1 MRTFNIVFEGCCHG
15 SLNEI
20 YARIIALNKP
30 VDLVLIGGDF
40 QAVRAFSD
48 LQCMSVPPKY
58 RQLGDFKKYYDGHAR
73 APFLTIFIG
82 GNHEASN
89 YLQELYYGGW
99 VAPNIY
105 YLGAAGALTF
115 KNGLRIAGLSGIY
128 NARDYKAFRTE
139 TVPYNNQSLRTIYH
153 IRDHEVDKLK
163 MMQSQRV
170 DVMMSHDWPAGIEHY
185 GNLKELLQKKK
196 FFKQDIER
204 GELGSPPA
212 MEILQTVKPG
222 HWLSAHLHVKFTAKV
237 RHIEKKNKKKKANAR
252 VNEDEIMLDDLPL
265 TNADEIV
272 LDGAENPDE
281 IELDEA
287 ENPNEIVL
295 DGTESPTEIELGSA
309 GNPEEIR
316 LEVGPT
322 ESKAN
327 KDEIDLGLDME
338 MAPEVSEAAQTLK
351 SSAPQSTPSNKP
363 HFHATQFL
371 ALDKCL
377 PRRHFLEYLTI
388 KVPETQSAS
397 KASPQKKRRR
407 SSTGS
412 NSSSGGVPTT
422 RYHSDLA
429 YDPEWLAI
437 TKTMNPFF
445 PHPDSKTPDWKSE
458 EIRKALEE
466 NREWV
471 KLNIVDK
478 SMLAV
483 PLNFK
488 RDDTLQK
495 EPRNARPRFLRNEQ
509 TDRFCSLLGI
519 ENQVLVQQGV
529 SAPEETVETKVSSPL
544 PDLPLSLPNK
554 PTVAPLL
561 VPPVDAIP
569 STEYPQYEPSSDEE
583 APGSSNPTPAVT
595 FDGPNYEAN
604 SSDSD

>member
-1 MRTFNIVFEGCCHG
+1 MPTFNIVFEGCCHG
-15 SLNEI
+15 SLDDI
-20 YARIIALNKP
+20 YAGIIALNKP

-48 LQCMSVPPKY
+48 LQCMAVPPKY
-58 RQLGDFKKYYDGHAR
+58 RQLGDFKKYYDGHAK

-105 YLGAAGALTF
+105 YLGAAGAVTF
-115 KNGLRIAGLSGIY
+115 KNSLRIAGLSGIY
-128 NARDYKAFRTE
+128 NGRDYKAARTE
-139 TVPYNNQSLRTIYH
+139 IVPYNNQSMRTIYH

-163 MMQSQRV
+163 MLQSQRI

-196 FFKQDIER
+196 YFKQDIER

-237 RHIEKKNKKKKANAR
+237 RHIEKKSTRRKANAKI
-252 VNEDEIMLDDLPL
+252 NEDEIMLDELQP
-265 TNADEIV
+265 TNAEEIVLDITENTDEIV
-272 LDGAENPDE
+272 LDE
-281 IELDEA
+281 EA
-287 ENPNEIVL
+287 ENKDEIVL
-295 DGTESPTEIELGSA
+295 DVAESPKDVEVQSGENLDEIS
-309 GNPEEIR
+309 
-316 LEVGPT
+316 LEVEPS

-327 KDEIDLGLDME
+327 GDEIDLGLDMD
-338 MAPEVSEAAQTLK
+338 MTSAIPEASE
-351 SSAPQSTPSNKP
+351 STPSKKP

-377 PRRHFLEYLTI
+377 PRRQFLEYLTI
-388 KVPETQSAS
+388 KVPETPPAS
-397 KASPQKKRRR
+397 KSSSKKKRRR

-412 NSSSGGVPTT
+412 NSSSGGTSTT
-422 RYHSDLA
+422 ARYHPDLA
-429 YDPEWLAI
+429 YDPDWLAI
-437 TKTMNPFF
+437 TKTMNPFY
-445 PHPDSKTPDWKSE
+445 PHPDSKTPDWESE

-466 NREWV
+466 NKEWV
-471 KLNIVDK
+471 NLNIVDK

-488 RDDTLQK
+488 RNDRLQK
-495 EPRNARPRFLRNEQ
+495 EPRNARPQFLRNEQ

-519 ENQVLVQQGV
+519 DNQVLVQQGV
-529 SAPEETVETKVSSPL
+529 SATAAEPVETNVGSAL
-544 PDLPLSLPNK
+544 PELPLSLPSK
-554 PTVAPLL
+554 PTVAAPLK
-561 VPPVDAIP
+561 PVVEATS

-583 APGSSNPTPAVT
+583 APATSNPTPVST

-604 SSDSD
+604 SSSDSD